1 LDFIERGEYD
11 LAKEFLRSHIFAMLS
26 YIEQVLSK
34 HDIHAGKDPMNRD
47 REEKDEKTILQSD
60 KVRAPAAK

>member
-1 LDFIERGEYD
+1 
-11 LAKEFLRSHIFAMLS
+11 MLS